1 MYRFVNVNVTR
12 RTKAATDSS
21 RPAASYHL
29 ADAVLWGYRYGDTL
43 HLVGNEREIPA
54 TAAVRRSFSTV
65 GELVFAAR
73 EYPLVA
79 TLTRTRIEGAAFNLH
94 DARTEFR
101 RLRESSHSESSRSS
115 S

>member
-1 MYRFVNVNVTR
+1 VYRFVNVNVNVTR
-12 RTKAATDSS
+12 RAAKAATDAAH
-21 RPAASYHL
+21 PAPRHL
-29 ADAVLWGYRYGDTL
+29 ADAMLWGYRHGDTL
-43 HLVGNEREIPA
+43 HLVGDERDIPA

-79 TLTRTRIEGAAFNLH
+79 TLTRTRIEGASFNLH

-101 RLRESSHSESSRSS
+101 QLREPARRSS
-115 S
+115 